1 MLNLGNLEES
11 VLLLVIILK
20 ENAYGVAI
28 AQEYQKETGKSISV
42 PAIHTVLRRLE
53 KKELIKSTVGGA
65 TNERGGRSKRIY
77 EVTLAG
83 YHAVKSIQENRD
95 QLWSKIPNLSFS

>member
-28 AQEYQKETGKSISV
+28 ALEYQQQYGKSISA

-53 KKELIKSTVGGA
+53 KKELIKSKVGGA

-77 EVTLAG
+77 EVTQAG
-83 YHAVKSIQENRD
+83 YHAVKAIQTHRD
-95 QLWSKIPNLSFS
+95 QLWSKVPKLSFN